1 MTTLIVAEDD
11 ENVRAMVRLAL
22 TGAGY
27 RVIEA
32 VDGQDAWEKM
42 RVKRPDGLVLDVN
55 MPRMDGLALCRKVR
69 AAPAFSKTPVLM
81 LTIRDLVEDRVRG
94 LDCGADEYL
103 SKPFEPA
110 VLVSVATDGAG
121 EGPRLG
127 GGPHGL

>member
-11 ENVRAMVRLAL
+11 ENVRAMVRLARA
-22 TGAGY
+22 GAGY

-42 RVKRPDGLVLDVN
+42 RVRRPDGLILDVN

-69 AAPAFSKTPVLM
+69 ATAALSKMPVLM

-103 SKPFEPA
+103 SKPFEPT
-110 VLVSVATDGAG
+110 VLVSRIKALLARCQKA
-121 EGPRLG
+121 P
-127 GGPHGL
+127 

>member
-22 TGAGY
+22 AGAGY

-42 RVKRPDGLVLDVN
+42 RVRRPDGLILDVN

-69 AAPAFSKTPVLM
+69 ATAALSKMPVLM

-103 SKPFEPA
+103 GIGILREPP
-110 VLVSVATDGAG
+110 VMHIGWFSSL
-121 EGPRLG
+121 
-127 GGPHGL
+127 